1 MGPFGEL
8 LACGQRQTL
17 EFFFVG
23 LKEVSEPTVDHGE
36 LLYNASVLAHYAQV
50 SRFADE
56 ALPTPSDLGEVFDH
70 FVLDTPLRHDPEMM
84 EIAGAHCLLL
94 TGFFERQM
102 RHRYNIRWYIEMGAG
117 FFKRAAGRE
126 RTEGKARMLSAIGS
140 RFEFWRERH
149 ARLSRELGGQ
159 SSLLIAAP
167 PRRPRAPHRRR

>member
-56 ALPTPSDLGEVFDH
+56 ALPTPTDLGEVFDH
-70 FVLDTPLRHDPEMM
+70 FVLDTTLRQDPEMM

-94 TGFFERQM
+94 TGFFETQM
-102 RHRYNIRWYIEMGAG
+102 RHRYNIRWYTQMGAG
-117 FFKRAAGRE
+117 FFKRAAGQE
-126 RTEGKARMLSAIGS
+126 RAAGKARMLGTIAS

-149 ARLSRELGGQ
+149 ARLSRELGAR
-159 SSLLIAAP
+159 SSLLISAP
-167 PRRPRAPHRRR
+167 PRKPQGPGRRA